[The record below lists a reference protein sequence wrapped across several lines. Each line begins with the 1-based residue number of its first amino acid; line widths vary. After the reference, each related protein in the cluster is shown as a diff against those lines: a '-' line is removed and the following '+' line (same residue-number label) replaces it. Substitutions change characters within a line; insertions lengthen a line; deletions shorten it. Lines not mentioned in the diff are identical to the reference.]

1 MLSSPSA
8 SVSYEASWTLV
19 SLSSAPT
26 AVRAAAKTYA
36 GLLNSQSDNNI
47 KLIVLEKL
55 EELKGRHTKVLQEIL
70 MDILRALSSPNPDIC
85 KKVSE
90 RSEAKRTSL
99 DEDEPASSKR
109 SEFSSKRSESEQQTK
124 RSEAKR
130 SEQQTKRASCNN
142 VGVAGSLRSQL
153 ALLAS
158 LDKYSR

>member
-124 RSEAKR
+124 R
-130 SEQQTKRASCNN
+130 ASCNN